1 MLFSFLTGYIYG
13 CYYSYIDSYSKDDT
27 DRTQREIKNMPKTIS
42 VSEAKNK
49 LSAMLKWA
57 VENQDEVVVESRGR
71 PKAVILPYSEY
82 KLIQSLRE
90 KERRHA
96 ALKRLQELA
105 FSNQALNQD
114 LSPEDAEKIADEVT
128 RETLDRM
135 ASEEEVT
142 FTQS

>member
-1 MLFSFLTGYIYG
+1 
-13 CYYSYIDSYSKDDT
+13 
-27 DRTQREIKNMPKTIS
+27 
-42 VSEAKNK
+42 
-49 LSAMLKWA
+49 MLKWA